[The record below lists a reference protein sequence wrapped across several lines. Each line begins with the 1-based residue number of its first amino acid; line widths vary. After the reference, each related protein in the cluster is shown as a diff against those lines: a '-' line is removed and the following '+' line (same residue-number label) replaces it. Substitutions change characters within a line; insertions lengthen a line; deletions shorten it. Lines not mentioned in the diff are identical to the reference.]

1 MIEPKYLRTGDL
13 VRVSCDCAFPKGT
26 LCAVFWIHPEKSSK
40 DKKGVVVLSYT
51 DGTDDGPWGVWCC
64 NIEGIPLTIEILEK
78 NGWRLVNHKVD
89 ISGFEWKDYS
99 REDGFVDVEYYPE
112 IKNFAA
118 FYCGQELR
126 DIKYVHELQHI
137 LWALDEDSQLKM

>member
-1 MIEPKYLRTGDL
+1 MIEPKNLRIGDL

-26 LCAVFWIHPEKSSK
+26 ICAIFGIHPEKSSK

-126 DIKYVHELQHI
+126 DIQYVHELQHI
-137 LWALDEDSQLKM
+137 LWALDEDWQLKL